1 MTQEGYEFRER
12 IYLHA
17 LREIAFRINDET
29 LSQLIPP
36 VQRMLIAI
44 REDGHTNGIS
54 AFCEGGEQLD

>member
-1 MTQEGYEFRER
+1 MPDEGYEFRET

-17 LREIAFRINDET
+17 LREVAHRIDDKV
-29 LSQLIPP
+29 LWQLIPP

-54 AFCEGGEQLD
+54 AFCEGGE